1 MAGGKITRIIKGTN
15 SIECEKWEV
24 YTDNFSAYAN
34 KGSYFTAD
42 GGTNF
47 GTPKDPPPPNKYFEK
62 GWWTDKEDKPI
73 TEAKILNI
81 VRFHVQTQNI
91 EKPEGKNITIAFYEH
106 DYAIPIPLT
115 FGLSSYSTD
124 DHIRIMRGNNEI
136 TTMQLDKEG
145 KGYIEISL
153 DWGLNNLF
161 NEETL
166 GFNEEG
172 GDLELYF
179 KCGYDD
185 QENVHLPNSFGD
197 YLKVKRSE
205 QNLFIKPF
213 SVENQYNFPEI
224 FNHLGEF
231 ILFAIDKDDIS
242 FKKFAA
248 VKIKTTTFFNSIE
261 GVNLFKKQV
270 FTEGIDFSTGAH
282 NFKNFTVNEVEHF
295 YKTTKPIKMVYIEE
309 TLKTIKLD
317 QSYKGIISY
326 NSINKVL
333 KYGRNANL
341 VYGSYQLLTEMK
353 EMIPAISENGEFN
366 KPSLSSFVG
375 MIPMSAPLAFGFAV
389 LEWVSMDIMK
399 DFNDMYDEMK
409 LIKLENAK
417 RSGLIQV
424 RNLLHFRK
432 NDYKDYDFIE
442 DVPQATIDKLLKGQ
456 IKNYLQLDKSKVI
469 DGLENEEKWKK
480 GIDYN
485 KTKYS
490 IILKKQRDESIND
503 YILIVESIIIQVD
516 NETDNNI
523 LNINNPF

>member
-73 TEAKILNI
+73 KEAKILNV

-106 DYAIPIPLT
+106 DYGIPIPLT
-115 FGLSSYSTD
+115 FGLSGYSTD

-153 DWGLNNLF
+153 DWALNNLF

-185 QENVHLPNSFGD
+185 QKNVHLPDSFGD

-205 QNLFIKPF
+205 QNLFIQSACPG
-213 SVENQYNFPEI
+213 YPFPEI
-224 FNHLGEF
+224 RTYSGDIVLFNEAIIEVDENNEALDPVKDYLLDDLKGKTLEKLGNEF
-231 ILFAIDKDDIS
+231 DNIRRVI
-242 FKKFAA
+242 A
-248 VKIKTTTFFNSIE
+248 VRQLNKGKLVTNQ
-261 GVNLFKKQV
+261 G
-270 FTEGIDFSTGAH
+270 
-282 NFKNFTVNEVEHF
+282 
-295 YKTTKPIKMVYIEE
+295 
-309 TLKTIKLD
+309 TI
-317 QSYKGIISY
+317 
-326 NSINKVL
+326 
-333 KYGRNANL
+333 
-341 VYGSYQLLTEMK
+341 
-353 EMIPAISENGEFN
+353 
-366 KPSLSSFVG
+366 
-375 MIPMSAPLAFGFAV
+375 
-389 LEWVSMDIMK
+389 
-399 DFNDMYDEMK
+399 
-409 LIKLENAK
+409 
-417 RSGLIQV
+417 
-424 RNLLHFRK
+424 HFRK
-432 NDYKDYDFIE
+432 KLYLSSNLTNLGEEVKIMKASNMGWRKDGKLVTTRGISQIDHFENIGFANKMLKVSKSLLNVLDFVDLIKYMSGNGKPDYLPTSFPPLDLIVELIAPLVLEQFKEMENEMVDSLLEQAKDKGVAGIKNFIGIPANVTDYNNPYKSDDDDKIYDFIE
-442 DVPQATIDKLLKGQ
+442 ITQETYNKLMMGEFKTILD
-456 IKNYLQLDKSKVI
+456 LQKS
-469 DGLENEEKWKK
+469 EYNEENIRNQKFHSGEIKILNNVKPFTILYKK
-480 GIDYN
+480 EFDTSIKDD
-485 KTKYS
+485 
-490 IILKKQRDESIND
+490 IILI
-503 YILIVESIIIQVD
+503 
-516 NETDNNI
+516 ETIFTNY
-523 LNINNPF
+523 

>member
-1 MAGGKITRIIKGTN
+1 M
-15 SIECEKWEV
+15 
-24 YTDNFSAYAN
+24 
-34 KGSYFTAD
+34 
-42 GGTNF
+42 
-47 GTPKDPPPPNKYFEK
+47 
-62 GWWTDKEDKPI
+62 
-73 TEAKILNI
+73 
-81 VRFHVQTQNI
+81 
-91 EKPEGKNITIAFYEH
+91 
-106 DYAIPIPLT
+106 
-115 FGLSSYSTD
+115 
-124 DHIRIMRGNNEI
+124 
-136 TTMQLDKEG
+136 
-145 KGYIEISL
+145 
-153 DWGLNNLF
+153 
-161 NEETL
+161 
-166 GFNEEG
+166 
-172 GDLELYF
+172 
-179 KCGYDD
+179 
-185 QENVHLPNSFGD
+185 
-197 YLKVKRSE
+197 
-205 QNLFIKPF
+205 
-213 SVENQYNFPEI
+213 ENQYNFPEI

-326 NSINKVL
+326 NSINKIL

-409 LIKLENAK
+409 LVKLENSK
-417 RSGLIQV
+417 RSGLTQV
-424 RNLLHFRK
+424 RNLLHFGRET
-432 NDYKDYDFIE
+432 DYKDYEFIK
-442 DVPQATIDKLLKGQ
+442 DVPQITIDKLLKGE
-456 IKNYLQLDKSKVI
+456 IKNII
-469 DGLENEEKWKK
+469 DLEKIRINDDYAIYEKKIQGQEINE
-480 GIDYN
+480 
-485 KTKYS
+485 TKYS
-490 IILKKQRDESIND
+490 LIIRKQRDELIND
-503 YILIVESIIIQVD
+503 DIFIIESIIIQP
-516 NETDNNI
+516 EK
-523 LNINNPF
+523 